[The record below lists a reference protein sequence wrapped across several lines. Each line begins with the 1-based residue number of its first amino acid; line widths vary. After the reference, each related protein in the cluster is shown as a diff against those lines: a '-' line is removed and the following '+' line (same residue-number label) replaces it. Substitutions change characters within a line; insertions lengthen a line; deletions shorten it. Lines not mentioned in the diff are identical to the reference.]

1 MIIYKTELSQITLWI
16 FKCHRKIVSLI
27 GNSVRN
33 INFINWKKRKNCRQ
47 NRFSRTRLAGHL
59 FQSKGARRWN
69 REGWLTSAKSH
80 ATLSGCGPTGPQ
92 SFPRPPLQALF
103 PSSPTSPP
111 SFLPSPHPTTARR
124 QGRILLSLPQGFW
137 GYRQT
142 ELPEHLVNVL
152 YPQSWL
158 LRNDSELLQ

>member
-1 MIIYKTELSQITLWI
+1 MLHLIIYKTELSQITLWI

-92 SFPRPPLQALF
+92 SFPRPPLQALSSLPLLPHPL
-103 PSSPTSPP
+103 PSSPPHIQRQLAGRDGSCSPCP
-111 SFLPSPHPTTARR
+111 RDSGATDRLSSLS
-124 QGRILLSLPQGFW
+124 ILSMFCIHSLGF
-137 GYRQT
+137 
-142 ELPEHLVNVL
+142 
-152 YPQSWL
+152 
-158 LRNDSELLQ
+158 